1 MGTVRRFED
10 LIAWQKARELTR
22 LVYRVTATGPMVGE
36 PQLRRQLRSAAISIQ
51 ANVAEGFE
59 RSHRKELLQFLAIAK
74 GSCAELRSHLYVA
87 LDAGYIA
94 PAEFEVLK
102 ASAEEVSRILAGLRY
117 SLQRRSERSIKA

>member
-1 MGTVRRFED
+1 M
-10 LIAWQKARELTR
+10 QKARELTR

-36 PQLRRQLRSAAISIQ
+36 SQLRRQLRSAAISIQ
-51 ANVAEGFE
+51 ANVAEGLE
-59 RSHRKELLQFLAIAK
+59 RSHRKELLQFLAIAM
-74 GSCAELRSHLYVA
+74 GSCAELPSHLYVA
-87 LDAGYIA
+87 LGAGYIA